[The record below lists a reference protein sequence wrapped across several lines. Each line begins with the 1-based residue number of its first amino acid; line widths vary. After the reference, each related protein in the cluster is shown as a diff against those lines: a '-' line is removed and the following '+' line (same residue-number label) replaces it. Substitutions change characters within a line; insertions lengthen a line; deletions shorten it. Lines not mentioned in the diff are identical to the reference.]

1 MRVPKSV
8 KSLEEFGRI
17 RLSKS
22 FFMREFLYSEI
33 AQIERIPNIPENP
46 AHVVDVGRRL
56 CQEVLE
62 PIQDGLGRIGIRSAY
77 RCPSVNA
84 KGAENN
90 QEVLEPIQDG
100 LGRIGIRSAYRCPSV
115 NAKGA
120 ENNNQYNCAG
130 NEKNYGRHIWDFP
143 GVDGAKAKG
152 ATACIVVPS
161 FLEYY
166 ERTNHWQAL
175 AWWVHDN
182 IPAYSSMYFFP
193 KLAAFNITWSEKPE
207 KRIDSHITPRGCL
220 TKPGSANSKGSHETE
235 YRKFLSD
242 IET

>member
-56 CQEVLE
+56 C
-62 PIQDGLGRIGIRSAY
+62 
-77 RCPSVNA
+77 
-84 KGAENN
+84 

-220 TKPGSANSKGSHETE
+220 TKPGSANSKGSHENEYTE
-235 YRKFLSD
+235 FLSD

>member
-8 KSLEEFGRI
+8 KSLEEFGRT

-33 AQIERIPNIPENP
+33 AQIEHIPNIPENP
-46 AHVVDVGRRL
+46 AHVVEVGRRL
-56 CQEVLE
+56 C
-62 PIQDGLGRIGIRSAY
+62 
-77 RCPSVNA
+77 
-84 KGAENN
+84 K
-90 QEVLEPIQDG
+90 EVLEPIQDG

-130 NEKNYGRHIWDFP
+130 NKANYGRHIWDFP
-143 GVDGAKAKG
+143 DDDDRAKG
-152 ATACIVVPS
+152 ATVCIVVPS

-166 ERTNHWQAL
+166 ERTGHWQAL

-182 IPAYSSMYFFP
+182 IPEYSSMYFYP
-193 KLAAFNITWSEKPE
+193 KLAAFNITWSEKPK
-207 KRIDSHITPRGCL
+207 KRIDSHIAPRGCL
-220 TKPGSANSKGSHETE
+220 TKPGCANFEGSHEIE
-235 YRKFLSD
+235 YREFLSD
-242 IET
+242 IGT

>member
-46 AHVVDVGRRL
+46 THVVEVGRKL
-56 CQEVLE
+56 CE
-62 PIQDGLGRIGIRSAY
+62 D
-77 RCPSVNA
+77 
-84 KGAENN
+84 
-90 QEVLEPIQDG
+90 VLEPIQDG

-120 ENNNQYNCAG
+120 ENNNQYNCAK
-130 NEKNYGRHIWDFP
+130 NEKNYGRHIWDYP
-143 GVDGAKAKG
+143 SDNDGAKG
-152 ATACIVVPS
+152 ATVCIVVPS

-166 ERTNHWQAL
+166 ERTGHWQAL

-182 IPAYSSMYFFP
+182 IPLYSSMYFYP
-193 KLAAFNITWSEKPE
+193 KLAAFNITWSERPE
-207 KRIDSHITPRGCL
+207 KRIDSYITPKGCL
-220 TKPGSANSKGSHETE
+220 TKRGDPNFEDSHERE
-235 YRKFLSD
+235 YREFLSG
-242 IET
+242 IGT

>member
-1 MRVPKSV
+1 MRVPRTV
-8 KSLEEFGRI
+8 KSLEAFGRI

-22 FFMREFLYSEI
+22 FFMRDFLYSEI
-33 AQIERIPNIPENP
+33 AQIERIANIPENP
-46 AHVVDVGRRL
+46 AHVVEVSRRL
-56 CQEVLE
+56 CE
-62 PIQDGLGRIGIRSAY
+62 
-77 RCPSVNA
+77 
-84 KGAENN
+84 
-90 QEVLEPIQDG
+90 EVLEPIQDG

-120 ENNNQYNCAG
+120 ENNNQYNCAK

>member
-56 CQEVLE
+56 C
-62 PIQDGLGRIGIRSAY
+62 
-77 RCPSVNA
+77 
-84 KGAENN
+84 

>member
-56 CQEVLE
+56 C
-62 PIQDGLGRIGIRSAY
+62 
-77 RCPSVNA
+77 
-84 KGAENN
+84 

-182 IPAYSSMYFFP
+182 IRAYSSMYFFP

-220 TKPGSANSKGSHETE
+220 TKPVSENFKGSHENE
-235 YRKFLSD
+235 YSEFLSD

>member
-1 MRVPKSV
+1 MRVPRTV
-8 KSLEEFGRI
+8 KSLEAFGRI

-22 FFMREFLYSEI
+22 FFMRDFLYSEI
-33 AQIERIPNIPENP
+33 AQIERIANIPENP
-46 AHVVDVGRRL
+46 AHVVEVGRRL
-56 CQEVLE
+56 CEEVLE
-62 PIQDGLGRIGIRSAY
+62 PIQGGLGRIGIRSAY

-84 KGAENN
+84 
-90 QEVLEPIQDG
+90 
-100 LGRIGIRSAYRCPSV
+100 R
-115 NAKGA
+115 GA
-120 ENNNQYNCAG
+120 ENNNQYNCAK

-143 GVDGAKAKG
+143 GVDGAKVKG

-182 IPAYSSMYFFP
+182 IRAYSSMCFFP

-235 YRKFLSD
+235 YRTFLSD